1 MARDTNGPCA
11 TADQRAACTAAAAA
25 AAAAHV
31 TAAAAAAA
39 AASAVAATAEM
50 LASALAATVASA
62 NTPEAAAA
70 ANGEEGTPIAA
81 SAAAVVAGAA
91 EILERQQHAETPQLE
106 LLLPLLLQQ
115 LQWLVPQH
123 QQLLLQQ
130 RQQGRAQQQ
139 QLQPQKPPPA
149 GHEEPER
156 VQRNPMLQQE
166 AQRCKQEKQQQ
177 QQQQQQACYSLYVR
191 GISRS
196 SSDAALKCLFSCFGF
211 VSSFERKHGYCFVVY
226 AEPAAG
232 AIAAARVPCAAAAA
246 AAAIQYLDGA
256 SSGCR
261 GEKHLSVHLAKV
273 SHPLPQQLLS
283 CSSSSSS
290 PRSGKSSSSS
300 RCSCNRCNAALRFDA
315 GEVES
320 AAAAAFIVP
329 RSSTDMPASVA
340 ASIERQ
346 STEAAA
352 TGNEARAATGAAAAT
367 TANTPSLLRHISTF
381 LSLIHGQQKKLPFMK
396 IAARGRGF
404 AAAKELTESLGVAI
418 AMQSAVKTLS
428 VSLNDVSA
436 LVFIPGDGQH
446 PRTAAA
452 VCLQTPPSWS
462 CVSIDPRMQQQQQQN
477 AGPPAGVAV
486 SGCRFAGVVE
496 DRIFCFQGRAEAF
509 CMHSLDTILQQ
520 QQQQQKLKPDVIILL
535 GVHSHAPLQQF
546 FERLLQHYGGTASH
560 FIAVSLPCC
569 GSCGFL
575 KAPLV
580 SRYRDPGIL
589 SPQNEVYVH
598 HLPSPAA
605 AATAASSAAGREAA
619 AAATADGRG

>member
-1 MARDTNGPCA
+1 MVENTSGPCA
-11 TADQRAACTAAAAA
+11 TTNQRAACAAAAAA

-50 LASALAATVASA
+50 LASALAATAASA
-62 NTPEAAAA
+62 NTQEAAAVE
-70 ANGEEGTPIAA
+70 NGEAGTPVAA

-91 EILERQQHAETPQLE
+91 EIMEKQQHAEAPQFE

-130 RQQGRAQQQ
+130 TQQGKAQQQ
-139 QLQPQKPPPA
+139 QLQPQKPPHA
-149 GHEEPER
+149 GHEERER
-156 VQRNPMLQQE
+156 VERAPVLQRE
-166 AQRCKQEKQQQ
+166 AQRCKQEEAKQQQ
-177 QQQQQQACYSLYVR
+177 QQARYCLYVR

-211 VSSFERKHGYCFVVY
+211 MSSLERKHGYCFVVY

-232 AIAAARVPCAAAAA
+232 AIAAVRVPCAAAAA

-273 SHPLPQQLLS
+273 SYPLPQQLLS

-290 PRSGKSSSSS
+290 PRSGGSSSSS
-300 RCSCNRCNAALRFDA
+300 RCSCNRCNAALPFDEA
-315 GEVES
+315 AVES

-329 RSSTDMPASVA
+329 RSSTEMPASATAVRA
-340 ASIERQ
+340 IERQ

-352 TGNEARAATGAAAAT
+352 TGNEARTATGAAAVST
-367 TANTPSLLRHISTF
+367 TTNTASLLRHISTF

-452 VCLQTPPSWS
+452 VCLQTPPSWR
-462 CVSIDPRMQQQQQQN
+462 CISIDPRMQQQQQQN
-477 AGPPAGVAV
+477 TGPPAAAGVP
-486 SGCRFAGVVE
+486 GCRFAGVVE

-509 CMHSLDTILQQ
+509 CIHSLDTILQQ
-520 QQQQQKLKPDVIILL
+520 QQQKLQPDVVVLL

-546 FERLLQHYGGTASH
+546 FERLLQHYGETASH
-560 FIAVSLPCC
+560 FVAVSLPCC

-605 AATAASSAAGREAA
+605 AAAAASSAAARAAA